1 MNNNSIWNYINS
13 KRVHFSM
20 EVVFNPNSDENL
32 FNYRLQSRIFY
43 PKNKNQSEDL
53 SKLQRERLLSPSP
66 QTTSHRPKPILRNR
80 FERLYGISKLKL
92 KPKQEVKKLN
102 LTNIPI
108 DNRKIKL
115 STKIKSVPKKG
126 VIKPKKNESGDGF
139 KKGGDIG
146 IGKMKEFILHTGRDR
161 LIRPGMVLRLKKR
174 TNK

>member
-20 EVVFNPNSDENL
+20 EVVFNLNSDENL
-32 FNYRLQSRIFY
+32 FNYRLQSKIFI

-53 SKLQRERLLSPSP
+53 SKLQRERLLSPQP
-66 QTTSHRPKPILRNR
+66 TSHRPKPILRNR

-92 KPKQEVKKLN
+92 KPKQELKKLN

-108 DNRKIKL
+108 ENRKIKL
-115 STKIKSVPKKG
+115 STKIKAVPKKG
-126 VIKPKKNESGDGF
+126 VIKLKRKESEDGF

-146 IGKMKEFILHTGRDR
+146 IGKMKEFMLHTGRDR